1 MSDPTP
7 SPVPEPG
14 KATPSA
20 VPPEGRS
27 RWKLVAP
34 VAVIGLGILAAYQ
47 LWPRPKEAAQAPLVS
62 AIPTA
67 EVTAGSLEQVIRLSG
82 VTSSIS
88 YYNIRGPRLRGGER
102 SALVLLTLMESGLM
116 VKKGEV
122 IATIDGQRMKDHID
136 DVDSNVQAAISD
148 IKKRRAEQSIDWE
161 KLQQSLKV
169 ADADLG
175 SWKLEAG
182 ASEIRTV
189 IDQEI
194 IKLAV
199 EEAEAALKQQQADQ
213 QFTQDSHAA
222 DVSILEITRD
232 RHVRHRDRHVRDL
245 ERYTIRSPIDGMA
258 VRQQIYRSG
267 EMAMVEQ
274 GDQIYSGRLFM
285 KVMDTSKMQV
295 EAKINQA
302 ESSIFR
308 IGQTATIGLDAF
320 PDVEFKGKVH
330 SIGVLA
336 KGGRIQNHY
345 VREIPVRIIIEGADE
360 RLIPDLSAYADVVI
374 NREDSTIQVPRAA
387 VFEEQR
393 QTVVFVKNGGS
404 YQERP
409 VQLGFGNYTHVAVV
423 SGLQT
428 GEQVALER
436 PAT

>member
-1 MSDPTP
+1 MSAMSDSTP
-7 SPVPEPG
+7 SSTPEPG
-14 KATPSA
+14 LAA
-20 VPPEGRS
+20 APPEKPS
-27 RWKLVAP
+27 RWKRLIP
-34 VAVIGLGILAAYQ
+34 VAVIGIGILAAYG
-47 LWPRPKEAAQAPLVS
+47 LWPQSKEAAQAPPVT
-62 AIPTA
+62 AVPTA
-67 EVTAGSLEQVIRLSG
+67 EVTAGPLEQVIRLSG
-82 VTSSIS
+82 VTSSIN

-122 IATIDGQRMKDHID
+122 IATIDGQGMKDHID
-136 DVDSNVQAAISD
+136 DVDATVQASVSD

-169 ADADLG
+169 AGADLG

-245 ERYTIRSPIDGMA
+245 NRYTIQSPIDGMA

-285 KVMDTSKMQV
+285 KVMDTSHMQV

-308 IGQTATIGLDAF
+308 VGQTATIGLDAF
-320 PDVEFKGKVH
+320 PGVELKGTVH

-336 KGGRIQNHY
+336 KGGRMQSHY
-345 VREIPVRIIIEGADE
+345 VREIPVRIYIEGADE
-360 RLIPDLSAYADVVI
+360 RLIPDLSAYANVVI
-374 NREDSTIQVPRAA
+374 SRADSAIQVPRTA
-387 VFEEQR
+387 VFEEEG

-404 YQERP
+404 YEKRP

-423 SGLQT
+423 SGLQI
-428 GEQVALER
+428 GEQVALQR